1 MSDKGF
7 DFQPPPPR
15 RQPRQFEPPPWEKDQ
30 FEQLA
35 RERAEQE
42 RLEQEAALAA
52 QAETERAAAEQ
63 SAQNEALGSAE
74 QAAGVAPAGGD
85 DGAPADEAVAVGA
98 EGQSTAEPR
107 AVLDERQVELLMLGL
122 REEEPEPLA
131 GMWLVGLAAGA
142 VVVLVGLAISV
153 WGTAAMFNSK
163 LGSTGKFGGT
173 VLVVF
178 GLAFVGVGGWLVYGA
193 LRQRGVL

>member
-15 RQPRQFEPPPWEKDQ
+15 RQPRQFEPPPWEKAQ

-42 RLEQEAALAA
+42 RIEKEAALAE
-52 QAETERAAAEQ
+52 QAEAEKAACEQ
-63 SAQNEALGSAE
+63 SAEEDAGSSEQVMQVPSPGVESGAIGAAPTAE
-74 QAAGVAPAGGD
+74 DVQERPA
-85 DGAPADEAVAVGA
+85 
-98 EGQSTAEPR
+98 AEPR
-107 AVLDERQVELLMLGL
+107 TVLDERQVELLMLGL

-142 VVVLVGLAISV
+142 VVVLVGLAISL
-153 WGTAAMFNSK
+153 WGTAAMFDSR

-178 GLAFVGVGGWLVYGA
+178 GLAFVGVGGWLVHGA

>member
-1 MSDKGF
+1 VSDKGF

-15 RQPRQFEPPPWEKDQ
+15 RQPREFEPPPWEKDQ

-42 RLEQEAALAA
+42 RIERDAALAA
-52 QAETERAAAEQ
+52 QAEAEKVT
-63 SAQNEALGSAE
+63 SEPSAE
-74 QAAGVAPAGGD
+74 ADAGAGEQVAQDGLPQSDDSEGVAETATAGVEHQPAG
-85 DGAPADEAVAVGA
+85 
-98 EGQSTAEPR
+98 EPR
-107 AVLDERQVELLMLGL
+107 VVLDERQVELLLMGL
-122 REEEPEPLA
+122 REEEPETLA
-131 GMWLVGLAAGA
+131 GLWLVSSVAG
-142 VVVLVGLAISV
+142 VVVVVVGLAISV
-153 WGTAAMFNSK
+153 WGTAAMLNGS

-178 GLAFVGVGGWLVYGA
+178 GLAFVGVGGWLVYRA